1 MNVRM
6 MTKIALS
13 GIALALLNGCATRD
27 SQPSYVALS
36 SMEYT
41 TDHATNTDPLCLA
54 SGDSLGM
61 ELHVWHVVSTDPD
74 PTWLLAASD

>member
-1 MNVRM
+1 
-6 MTKIALS
+6 
-13 GIALALLNGCATRD
+13 
-27 SQPSYVALS
+27 
-36 SMEYT
+36 MEYT